1 VQQTVRCFFATQGV
15 DKNVAAESAADS
27 QCDPLTENHLIK
39 EKAA

>member
-1 VQQTVRCFFATQGV
+1 MFRYLFAVFAV

-27 QCDPLTENHLIK
+27 QYDPLTENHLIK